1 MVTAQPPSCAHQ
13 PAPRAAEC
21 GFGCGRRGSS
31 LSSHPPWSR
40 ACVQVVDGFSIVVG
54 ATLGT
59 SPLTVVA
66 ESAVGIREGGR
77 TGITALIV
85 ALG

>member
-1 MVTAQPPSCAHQ
+1 
-13 PAPRAAEC
+13 
-21 GFGCGRRGSS
+21 
-31 LSSHPPWSR
+31 
-40 ACVQVVDGFSIVVG
+40 VQVVDGFSIVVG